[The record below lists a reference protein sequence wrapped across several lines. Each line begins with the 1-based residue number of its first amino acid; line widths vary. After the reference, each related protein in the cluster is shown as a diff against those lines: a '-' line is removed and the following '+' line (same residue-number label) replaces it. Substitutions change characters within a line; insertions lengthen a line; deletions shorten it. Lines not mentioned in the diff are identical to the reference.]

1 MKFKVSFVVQ
11 ILLQALRQGTTPR
24 KLAVTCAL
32 GLVMGIFPVFG
43 VTTLLCLGVAIWL
56 KLNVPVIQLIN
67 FIVAP
72 IQILL
77 MIPFIKAGAYVF
89 QLDPFPW
96 HYDELLALFSTD
108 LWLLIKEAG
117 LSLLTAIGI
126 WALLAVPLFFIVFYP
141 GYWFFSQWKVTRY
154 REL

>member
-1 MKFKVSFVVQ
+1 MKFSFNYVVQ
-11 ILLQALRQGTTPR
+11 ILVQALRQGTTPR

-67 FIVAP
+67 FLVAP
-72 IQILL
+72 VQILL

-89 QLDPFPW
+89 QLDAFPL
-96 HYDELLALFSTD
+96 HYEELLALFSTD
-108 LWLLIKEAG
+108 LWLLIREAG
-117 LSLLTAIGI
+117 LSLLTAVGV
-126 WALLAVPLFFIVFYP
+126 WALLAVPLFFLVFFP
-141 GYWFFSQWKVTRY
+141 GLWFFSQWKVTRY